1 MSAQPVNKRRPAQAQ
16 SKGSRKAAAA
26 EKRARL
32 SLGISAYERLRQAI
46 QSGEYGPGDRVLED
60 ALAERFNISRTPVR
74 EALRRLEDEGFLVH
88 ESHRG
93 MTVAQLD
100 YQMVMELYSMR
111 YILEGAAAAMA
122 ARNASDIE
130 MEMLADMVKQEKAA
144 SVTAEAMAEHN
155 RRLHLAIYQCAHNR
169 YLLRTSNV
177 LSNPLALLSRTAFS
191 SPARRAAVCEEHR
204 AIVDAIRA
212 RDPERAA
219 QAAHEHMRAAQL
231 VRMQLLGIRGD
242 SDERKR

>member
-1 MSAQPVNKRRPAQAQ
+1 
-16 SKGSRKAAAA
+16 
-26 EKRARL
+26 
-32 SLGISAYERLRQAI
+32 
-46 QSGEYGPGDRVLED
+46 
-60 ALAERFNISRTPVR
+60 
-74 EALRRLEDEGFLVH
+74 
-88 ESHRG
+88 
-93 MTVAQLD
+93 
-100 YQMVMELYSMR
+100 
-111 YILEGAAAAMA
+111 
-122 ARNASDIE
+122 
-130 MEMLADMVKQEKAA
+130 
-144 SVTAEAMAEHN
+144 
-155 RRLHLAIYQCAHNR
+155 
-169 YLLRTSNV
+169 V